1 MKRLLFVLSLA
12 LTSVAAT
19 ATTGGSAHGTGGLCV
34 GNRPGCFATI
44 QAALD
49 AAPDGATIRILA
61 GTFSGGITIEKSVQ
75 LEGAGAART
84 IVRGGG
90 PVLTIGVGGAATE
103 PTVSISGLMITGGVN
118 TGDGTVAFGGG
129 ILIPRAAGGGTG
141 ATVTITDSAI
151 VGNHATPTVAAPIGP
166 PCPSGPCG
174 FARGDGGGIWNAG
187 DLTLRRT
194 KVAQNE
200 AGGAVASDAHGG
212 GIWSAGVATLTIRAS
227 AFVDNAT
234 RVVPPNGR
242 FAVGGG
248 VHIQDG
254 GGLQIE
260 DSVISGNSVSL
271 TSELPGGIEGGMIA
285 NGGGVHIGDGSNV
298 TIERTRIDG
307 NSLLVDDVNGQPSG
321 FDAGMIEGVSTL
333 VLRNSTVD
341 GNRVTA
347 RVAATDDNGG
357 SGGALELDGAA
368 TLENVR
374 VVGNSTTVS
383 ATRNAAAYGA
393 FQVFGQGG
401 SVVIRDSTISGNAIR
416 SSSVEGDATAQGAG
430 LINNGLLE
438 LHSVR
443 ISDNIARATGPSG
456 FAQGGGIWNGLL
468 SIPPPVQLR
477 LVDTVVTRN
486 SVEASSGLAA
496 LGGGVYTAFP
506 IEATRTRIAGNR
518 PDDCFGC

>member
-1 MKRLLFVLSLA
+1 M
-12 LTSVAAT
+12 
-19 ATTGGSAHGTGGLCV
+19 
-34 GNRPGCFATI
+34 
-44 QAALD
+44 
-49 AAPDGATIRILA
+49 
-61 GTFSGGITIEKSVQ
+61 
-75 LEGAGAART
+75 
-84 IVRGGG
+84 
-90 PVLTIGVGGAATE
+90 
-103 PTVSISGLMITGGVN
+103 
-118 TGDGTVAFGGG
+118 
-129 ILIPRAAGGGTG
+129 
-141 ATVTITDSAI
+141 
-151 VGNHATPTVAAPIGP
+151 
-166 PCPSGPCG
+166 
-174 FARGDGGGIWNAG
+174 
-187 DLTLRRT
+187 
-194 KVAQNE
+194 
-200 AGGAVASDAHGG
+200 
-212 GIWSAGVATLTIRAS
+212 
-227 AFVDNAT
+227 
-234 RVVPPNGR
+234 PPNGR

-285 NGGGVHIGDGSNV
+285 NGGGVHVGDGSNV

-468 SIPPPVQLR
+468 FIPPPVQLR

-496 LGGGVYTAFP
+496 LGGGVYTALP

>member
-12 LTSVAAT
+12 LTSVGAT
-19 ATTGGSAHGTGGLCV
+19 ATAGGSAHGTGSLCV
-34 GNRPGCFATI
+34 GNGPGCFATI

-75 LEGAGAART
+75 LKGVGAART

-90 PVLTIGVGGAATE
+90 PVLTIGTDGAATE
-103 PTVSISGLMITGGVN
+103 PTVSISGLTVTGGVN
-118 TGDGTVAFGGG
+118 TGDGNEARGGG
-129 ILIPRAAGGGTG
+129 LLIPAAANGGTG
-141 ATVTITDSAI
+141 AIVTVSDSAI
-151 VGNHATPTVAAPIGP
+151 VGNRATPTVAEPTGP
-166 PCPSGPCG
+166 PCPGGPCG
-174 FARGDGGGIWNAG
+174 YALGNGGGIASWGN
-187 DLTLRRT
+187 LTLRRT
-194 KVAQNE
+194 IVARNE

-212 GIWSAGVATLTIRAS
+212 GIWSAGVATLTLLES

-234 RVVPPNGR
+234 RVVSPNGR

-254 GGLQIE
+254 GGLRIE
-260 DSVISGNSVSL
+260 DGVISGNSVSL
-271 TSELPGGIEGGMIA
+271 TSELPGGIKGGMIA
-285 NGGGVHIGDGSNV
+285 NGGGVHVGDGSNV

-321 FDAGMIEGVSTL
+321 FDAGMIVGVSTL
-333 VLRNSTVD
+333 VLRDSSVS
-341 GNRVTA
+341 GNRVIA

-357 SGGALELDGAA
+357 SGGALELDGTA

-374 VVGNSTTVS
+374 VSGNSTRVT
-383 ATRNAAAYGA
+383 AQGNAAAYGA
-393 FQVFGQGG
+393 LQVFGQGG
-401 SVVIRDSTISGNAIR
+401 AVVIRDSTISGNVLH

-430 LINNGLLE
+430 LVNNGLLD
-438 LHSVR
+438 LRSVR
-443 ISDNIARATGPSG
+443 ISGNAARATGPSG
-456 FAQGGGIWNGLL
+456 FAQGGGIWNGVVFV
-468 SIPPPVQLR
+468 PPPVQLQ
-477 LVDTVVTRN
+477 LVDTLVTRN
-486 SVEASSGLAA
+486 SVESGSGLPA

-506 IEATRTRIAGNR
+506 IEATRSRIAANM